1 MVTYY
6 TTSPSIT
13 RAIIIKL
20 MMTEQYSLRTI
31 RKLSKHYTNLRKEV
45 LRDEQKQS
53 NQTKTKIQAN
63 NS

>member
-1 MVTYY
+1 M
-6 TTSPSIT
+6 